1 MEETMNL
8 SKTEAAIEAVL
19 FAVGNAVE
27 ADKLAE
33 AIGHDV
39 DTTRK
44 IVHNMMDKYESE
56 NRGIQIIELENSYQM
71 CTKTIYYE
79 QLIKIASTPTKYV
92 LTDTLLENLSIIAYK
107 QPITRMEIEKIRGVS
122 CGHAINKL
130 LEYELVTEVGRLDA
144 PGRPVLFGTT
154 QEFLRAFG
162 VHSIEELPIISE
174 EIVEQFKNEA
184 MLEAQSEDLEE
195 KDNDEQMT
203 LNI

>member
-1 MEETMNL
+1 MNL

-19 FAVGNAVE
+19 FAVGDAVE
-27 ADKLAE
+27 VDKLAA

-39 DTTRK
+39 DTTKK
-44 IVHNMMDKYESE
+44 IVHNMMDQYEDE
-56 NRGIQIIELENSYQM
+56 NRGIQIVELENSYQL

-79 QLIKIASTPTKYV
+79 QLIKIVSTPAKYV
-92 LTDTLLENLSIIAYK
+92 LTDALLENLSIIAYK
-107 QPITRMEIEKIRGVS
+107 QPVTRMEIEKIRGVG

-130 LEYELVTEVGRLDA
+130 LEYGLVKEVGRLDA

-162 VHSIEELPIISE
+162 VHSIEELPVISE
-174 EIVEQFKNEA
+174 EVIEQFKDEA
-184 MLEAQSEDLEE
+184 MLEAKAGDLEE
-195 KDNDEQMT
+195 KDNEQMT

>member
-1 MEETMNL
+1 MNL
-8 SKTEAAIEAVL
+8 SETEAAIEAVL
-19 FAVGNAVE
+19 FAMGNAVE
-27 ADKLAE
+27 VDKLAA

-44 IVHNMMDKYESE
+44 IVHHMMDKYEDE
-56 NRGIQIIELENSYQM
+56 NRGIQIIELENAYQM
-71 CTKTIYYE
+71 CTKTMYYE
-79 QLIKIASTPTKYV
+79 QLIKIASTPAKYV
-92 LTDTLLENLSIIAYK
+92 LTDALLENLSIIAYK
-107 QPITRMEIEKIRGVS
+107 QPVTRMEIEKIRGVG

-130 LEYELVTEVGRLDA
+130 LEYGLVKEVGRLDA

-184 MLEAQSEDLEE
+184 MQEALAEDLDE
-195 KDNDEQMT
+195 KGNDEQMT

>member
-1 MEETMNL
+1 MNL